1 MNPIAKIALLL
12 TTLAVLASCGHSHGN
27 RRAEKTLELEPG
39 DFLYDNAHIYAQG
52 YDGDDL
58 VELHLFNDSYGY
70 YYAPYGGP
78 DAITI
83 TRGNQSEDYSLS
95 LKSIGVKDETYEI
108 TYQILDDKKDKGT
121 VCFRAEWYDGQY
133 GVIVLK
139 NKKKEVIFPHTML
152 INGNEELI
160 PREDASSAIK
170 LITAL
175 NSVERVSEDWP
186 IAVKNLDL
194 FLHRDLEYG
203 EKTDFTPLNEFWEI
217 VKSSDGRL
225 TSFLIDYYMGGNGAG
240 AFNQRQILQF
250 WSDGANHVI
259 EDFDR
264 WIWEAQTYGYNFP
277 YLYSHRIHSWG
288 KGTDAIYFFEYSF
301 IDDKPMTFDDGE
313 HAKEYIS
320 ILGAFRIVNGSIVPV
335 KVIKTKSSTLNMVI
349 VESSKEAN
357 YKLDTTNGVLGV
369 PLIETDD
376 YQHHGKYI
384 LYEWNPKSQ
393 LFEYNGRKERL

>member
-1 MNPIAKIALLL
+1 MNPIFKTTFLIALCALF
-12 TTLAVLASCGHSHGN
+12 TCCGQSHSHQL
-27 RRAEKTLELEPG
+27 AEKALELDPG
-39 DFLYDNAHIYAQG
+39 DFLYDNSHIYAQG

-58 VELHLFNDSYGY
+58 VELHLFNDSHG
-70 YYAPYGGP
+70 YYAPNGGP

-83 TRGNQSEDYSLS
+83 MRGNINEDYTLRLESV
-95 LKSIGVKDETYEI
+95 GVKDDAYDV
-108 TYQILDDKKDKGT
+108 TYQILDDGEDKGT
-121 VCFRAEWYDGQY
+121 VCFRGEWYEGQY
-133 GVIVLK
+133 GTIVLK
-139 NKKKEVIFPHTML
+139 NNKREVVFPYTML
-152 INGNEELI
+152 IDGNEELI
-160 PREDASSAIK
+160 PREDASAAIR
-170 LITAL
+170 LIAAL
-175 NSVERVSEDWP
+175 NSVDRISEDWP
-186 IAVKNLDL
+186 IAAKNLDL

-203 EKTDFTPLNEFWEI
+203 KIFDFTPLNEFWEI

-240 AFNQRQILQF
+240 SFNQRQILQF

-264 WIWEAQTYGYNFP
+264 WIWEAQTRGYNFP

-288 KGTDAIYFFEYSF
+288 KGADSIYFFEYSF
-301 IDDKPMTFDDGE
+301 IDDKPMPFDDGE